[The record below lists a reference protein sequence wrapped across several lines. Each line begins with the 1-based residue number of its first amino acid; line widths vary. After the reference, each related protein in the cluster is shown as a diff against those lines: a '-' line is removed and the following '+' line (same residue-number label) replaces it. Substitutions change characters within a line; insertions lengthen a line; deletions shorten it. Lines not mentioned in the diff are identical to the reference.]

1 MANVYNIHL
10 YTKPENMGFV
20 WVWCARKS
28 FPINMDYK
36 NPVKSVLIDNLR
48 TEDEW
53 KRPQLPD
60 QGNSKTR
67 RKQNSIKE
75 VILATLLFPLL
86 FSDEKLEQRLS
97 AGSWLQRS
105 QQTGGAYSWR
115 SSQYRRTE
123 EQRWGTEAVDR

>member
-1 MANVYNIHL
+1 
-10 YTKPENMGFV
+10 
-20 WVWCARKS
+20 
-28 FPINMDYK
+28 MDYK

-105 QQTGGAYSWR
+105 QQTGGAYS
-115 SSQYRRTE
+115 
-123 EQRWGTEAVDR
+123 